1 MINLDSLLLAF
12 PERWHFGPDNTGN
25 IFAPDALNS
34 LRHQK
39 FELITGDGGIDC
51 SADPEFQ
58 ERVRK
63 SWLELARLGSS
74 PFEMKE
80 TPFKEQN
87 SAQLK
92 EAEYLAICDKVARG
106 GNAVLKS
113 RFEND
118 FSNFY
123 RIRNVPFPD
132 PCSSS
137 LTAVI
142 VRRSCF
148 SNPPRILFR
157 KRITHIWNR
166 TLAPWE
172 NFC

>member
-1 MINLDSLLLAF
+1 VINLDSLLLAF

-58 ERVRK
+58 E
-63 SWLELARLGSS
+63 
-74 PFEMKE
+74 
-80 TPFKEQN
+80 QN

-106 GNAVLKS
+106 GNAVLKLFNCCH
-113 RFEND
+113 R
-118 FSNFY
+118 
-123 RIRNVPFPD
+123 
-132 PCSSS
+132 SS
-137 LTAVI
+137 LMLLESAANSFQSAYLTKPASSKAGNSAV
-142 VRRSCF
+142 F
-148 SNPPRILFR
+148 
-157 KRITHIWNR
+157 
-166 TLAPWE
+166 
-172 NFC
+172 